1 MSIDLPALSLPDI
14 QTIAIVDNIH
24 SSERD
29 LPYWEAEIAG
39 FKTISVPTDLESL
52 EEVVAFIQAHAQ
64 AAICTHRL
72 ASQGHSGFYGAELV
86 AALYDL
92 KIPALLVTQYTD
104 IDIHTTIRRWR
115 DKIPV
120 VLHLRDLSF
129 ETITEHL
136 QTCRDE
142 LRGIIPES
150 RKPYRV
156 MLNIVDVQEVAGE
169 KVIDVTVG
177 RWDHYQVVRFPISLV
192 PPELHTHMQPEVW
205 LFADV
210 NIKAE
215 YHDQLYF
222 RSIALAP
229 TPAYDEDMV
238 YCVDLEQATQEGWDS
253 KRWEE
258 EYTRLSDFSWLEA
271 EPNQYTE

>member
-1 MSIDLPALSLPDI
+1 MSIDLPAFSLPDI
-14 QTIAIVDNIH
+14 HTIAFVDDIQGY
-24 SSERD
+24 ERN
-29 LPYWEAEIAG
+29 LPGWEAEIAG
-39 FKTISVPTDLESL
+39 FGAVSVPSELQSMQ
-52 EEVVAFIQAHAQ
+52 EVIAFIQNHAQ

-72 ASQGHSGFYGAELV
+72 APRGNTRFYGAELV

-120 VLHLRDLSF
+120 ILHLRELSF
-129 ETITEHL
+129 KTVTDYL
-136 QTCRDE
+136 KVCLAE
-142 LRGIIPES
+142 LRGEIPAN

-169 KVIDVTVG
+169 KVIDATVG

-192 PPELHTHMQPEVW
+192 PSDLHAQMKPETW

-215 YHDQLYF
+215 YHDELYF
-222 RSIALAP
+222 CSIALAP
-229 TPAYDEDMV
+229 TPEYDEDMV
-238 YCVDLEQATQEGWDS
+238 YCVDLAQAAQEGWDS

-258 EYTRLSDFSWLEA
+258 EYTQLSDFSWFEA
-271 EPNQYTE
+271 QQD

>member
-1 MSIDLPALSLPDI
+1 MAIDLPALSLPDI
-14 QTIAIVDNIH
+14 QTIAIVDNTYSGEH
-24 SSERD
+24 D

-39 FKTISVPTDLESL
+39 FKTISIPAKLKSMQEIIV
-52 EEVVAFIQAHAQ
+52 FIQNHAQ

-72 ASQGHSGFYGAELV
+72 SPRGNTHFYGAELV
-86 AALYDL
+86 ASLYDL
-92 KIPALLVTQYTD
+92 KIPALLVAQYTD
-104 IDIHTTIRRWR
+104 IDIHTTIRKWR

-120 VLHLRDLSF
+120 ILHLRELSSV
-129 ETITEHL
+129 TVTEHL
-136 QTCRDE
+136 KECQAE
-142 LRGIIPES
+142 LRGEIPAN

-156 MLNIVDVQEVAGE
+156 MLNIVDVQEVSGE

-192 PPELHTHMQPEVW
+192 PSDLHAQIKPEAW

-210 NIKAE
+210 NIEAE
-215 YHDQLYF
+215 HQDELYF

-229 TPAYDEDMV
+229 TPEYDEDMV
-238 YCVDLEQATQEGWDS
+238 YCVDLAQVAQEGWDS

-258 EYTRLSDFSWLEA
+258 EYTRFLDISWLEA
-271 EPNQYTE
+271 QQD